1 MLHWWK
7 DSYLQAWKNIQSE
20 RGAGEKH
27 LQGRLV
33 RPVATAV
40 LARTIILTCDVGMA
54 PWRFA
59 ATTLSVFTF
68 SRWLWWGRCV
78 RCETATVWDSFFLLA
93 EVRLFKIKPLS
104 LSFFASFLKCPTESG
119 SEGSDKNLSNR
130 ERIRKKKRVVHVHG
144 RSALWTKDAPPN
156 KYHYPGITLRLEIWH
171 EQLSSPSVPGH
182 SSFSSLSFYFRYL
195 LIIGY

>member
-130 ERIRKKKRVVHVHG
+130 ERIRKKKKSGACTRTERIVDKGRTTWQVPLSRYYTETWDLTRAALIPFSTWTLEFWLTVV
-144 RSALWTKDAPPN
+144 
-156 KYHYPGITLRLEIWH
+156 
-171 EQLSSPSVPGH
+171 
-182 SSFSSLSFYFRYL
+182 L
-195 LIIGY
+195 LPIPVD

>member
-1 MLHWWK
+1 MLHCRK

-54 PWRFA
+54 PCRFA

-68 SRWLWWGRCV
+68 SRWPWWGRCV

-130 ERIRKKKRVVHVHG
+130 ERIRKKKKSGACTRTERIVDKG
-144 RSALWTKDAPPN
+144 RTTWQVPLSRYYTETWDLTRAALIPFSTWT
-156 KYHYPGITLRLEIWH
+156 LE
-171 EQLSSPSVPGH
+171 
-182 SSFSSLSFYFRYL
+182 F
-195 LIIGY
+195 